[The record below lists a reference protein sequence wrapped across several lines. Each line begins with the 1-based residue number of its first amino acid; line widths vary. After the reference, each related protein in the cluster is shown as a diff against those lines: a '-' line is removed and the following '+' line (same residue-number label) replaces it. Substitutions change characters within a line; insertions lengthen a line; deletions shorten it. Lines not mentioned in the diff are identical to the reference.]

1 MVKNKKLLCFLVIFT
16 LFVSLLVILNAHS
29 GRTDRDGVE
38 SGQGQASLIGELYDI
53 EYNDAEDEE
62 DKDDNKDNE
71 QLYAYNS
78 ELKLQVHF
86 IDVGQADSIF
96 IDYGDID
103 ILIDGGNNE
112 DGELVVNYLKAL
124 GTDDIELMV
133 ATHPHEDHIGG
144 LDTVI
149 YNFDVK
155 KIIKPAFAENTK
167 TNRDFEEAI
176 SYKNIPVENPEQG
189 ETIEFGE
196 LKFIV
201 LSDKTKKYS
210 ETNNYSIVLK
220 MIYGDISFIF
230 TGDAEVKAEHDI
242 IASGIDLK
250 ADVLKVGHHGGGTS
264 TTAQFAKAV
273 SPEYAVISVGKNNS
287 YGHPDNIII
296 NRLSLLGAR
305 IYRTDTD
312 GTIVFETDG
321 KNITVQTEKQGEKQ
335 ELPSNTNSATT
346 NRTAASQPAVIP
358 APGIDE
364 TTAKLTISYS
374 ASLIYN
380 NSVGNEWSTWIEI
393 DGKKLYQG
401 QNLEIEVSG
410 NDEIVIIAYACE
422 DDSMPDIGYKQITI
436 PVSELNPVQNVYTA
450 EVIVRENGGRYSG
463 NTAKWK
469 FSISIVKK

>member
-1 MVKNKKLLCFLVIFT
+1 M
-16 LFVSLLVILNAHS
+16 
-29 GRTDRDGVE
+29 
-38 SGQGQASLIGELYDI
+38 
-53 EYNDAEDEE
+53 
-62 DKDDNKDNE
+62 
-71 QLYAYNS
+71 
-78 ELKLQVHF
+78 
-86 IDVGQADSIF
+86 
-96 IDYGDID
+96 
-103 ILIDGGNNE
+103 
-112 DGELVVNYLKAL
+112 
-124 GTDDIELMV
+124 
-133 ATHPHEDHIGG
+133 
-144 LDTVI
+144 
-149 YNFDVK
+149 
-155 KIIKPAFAENTK
+155 
-167 TNRDFEEAI
+167 
-176 SYKNIPVENPEQG
+176 
-189 ETIEFGE
+189 
-196 LKFIV
+196 
-201 LSDKTKKYS
+201 
-210 ETNNYSIVLK
+210 
-220 MIYGDISFIF
+220 
-230 TGDAEVKAEHDI
+230 
-242 IASGIDLK
+242 
-250 ADVLKVGHHGGGTS
+250 
-264 TTAQFAKAV
+264 
-273 SPEYAVISVGKNNS
+273 GKNNS

-436 PVSELNPVQNVYTA
+436 PVSELNPDQNVYTA